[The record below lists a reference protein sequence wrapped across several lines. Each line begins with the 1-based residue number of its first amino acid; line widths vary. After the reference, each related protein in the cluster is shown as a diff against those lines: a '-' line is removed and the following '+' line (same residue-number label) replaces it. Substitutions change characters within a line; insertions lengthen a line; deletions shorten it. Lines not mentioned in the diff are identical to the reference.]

1 MNIENL
7 HDALNLLDDDLIHE
21 VDVLRSERK
30 QQTIKRSRKWI
41 VRWTS
46 LAAGFVIFL
55 VSAYAVSTL
64 FLRGFGG
71 AKKSDSSVMV
81 EENSVGDNI
90 KEESTVDK
98 TGDADENAL
107 PSQQESTVN
116 DDSSSVT
123 GESKSEACEIKVEVT
138 ALTQDGFVGIIKESA
153 DAEVYTVGTELTVLL
168 NEKDGAGESSAIDIQ
183 HKDNVVDDVAF
194 PVGSVVIV
202 RFMSQGNTG
211 PNSETDVE
219 RETFVLYAD
228 SVTLDDAE

>member
-1 MNIENL
+1 MNIDNL
-7 HDALNLLDDDLIHE
+7 HDALNLLDDDLIQE

-30 QQTIKRSRKWI
+30 HQTKKHSRKWI

-46 LAAGFVIFL
+46 LAAGFVIFV

-64 FLRGFGG
+64 FLKGFGS

-81 EENSVGDNI
+81 EENTSGDSI
-90 KEESTVDK
+90 KGESAVDK

-107 PSQQESTVN
+107 PPQQEGVVN
-116 DDSSSVT
+116 DNSSAVT
-123 GESKSEACEIKVEVT
+123 GESKTEAREIKVEVT
-138 ALTQDGFVGIIKESA
+138 ALIQEGFVGIIKESA

-168 NEKDGAGESSAIDIQ
+168 NEKDGAGESSAIDVQ

-202 RFMSQGNTG
+202 RFMSQGNTE
-211 PNSETDVE
+211 PSRETDAE
-219 RETFVLYAD
+219 SETFVLYAD
-228 SVTLDDAE
+228 SVTPDDAE